1 MKVLEDDPHLTMM
14 WPKDNIPQ
22 LVISVLTVPALGQ
35 TNIID
40 QVL

>member
-22 LVISVLTVPALGQ
+22 LVISLYL
-35 TNIID
+35 
-40 QVL
+40 L